1 MQTNPLSGL
10 HEVVGQLSGP
20 PALLW
25 QGQAEANALLYIAA
39 QAVLGSLEPP
49 ANEPKRAAFVR
60 SVALALASFVAQG
73 QLPPPPPEV
82 ALYGSSASGLHFAA
96 SDLDLTLLLA
106 LGVAEQRALVGRL
119 AALFGA
125 TPGFEA
131 HAQLPPAVRV
141 PSLRLRHAELG
152 GGHAGQGVTAQLTC
166 GDSLG
171 LANTRL
177 VSCYLQIDDRAR
189 GLCMLVKHWAGRRG
203 LASPRD
209 GTPSSYCWVLLAL
222 NHLQCLGVLPCL
234 QAPELLAGRT
244 AEHWDRG
251 YGLAPDGRSVAYAFC
266 GNPNEQ
272 RHAPAP
278 PPPTHPPVRRRAR
291 AVTHSSS
298 AHPLTPSP
306 RSPPSPPLL
315 TRLRY
320 MMAEGRRGELDLVDL
335 LHDYFSVLLAY
346 SATHV
351 FSVGGGTR
359 QERAKRGWFAE
370 QHRLAVEDPMDR
382 ERNLGDMVTAATMAR
397 INEEAR
403 RAQTI
408 LHSARQTRPSPI
420 ASRQAADDLFAD
432 LFAERGSGAGDARGR

>member
-1 MQTNPLSGL
+1 
-10 HEVVGQLSGP
+10 
-20 PALLW
+20 
-25 QGQAEANALLYIAA
+25 
-39 QAVLGSLEPP
+39 
-49 ANEPKRAAFVR
+49 
-60 SVALALASFVAQG
+60 
-73 QLPPPPPEV
+73 
-82 ALYGSSASGLHFAA
+82 
-96 SDLDLTLLLA
+96 
-106 LGVAEQRALVGRL
+106 
-119 AALFGA
+119 
-125 TPGFEA
+125 
-131 HAQLPPAVRV
+131 VRV
-141 PSLRLRHAELG
+141 PSLRLHHAELG

-189 GLCMLVKHWAGRRG
+189 SLCMLVKHWAGRRQ

-251 YGLAPDGRSVAYAFC
+251 YGLAPDGRSVSYAFC

-272 RHAPAP
+272 
-278 PPPTHPPVRRRAR
+278 
-291 AVTHSSS
+291 
-298 AHPLTPSP
+298 
-306 RSPPSPPLL
+306 
-315 TRLRY
+315 RLRY

-397 INEEAR
+397 ITEEAR
-403 RAQTI
+403 RAQAI

>member
-272 RHAPAP
+272 R
-278 PPPTHPPVRRRAR
+278 
-291 AVTHSSS
+291 
-298 AHPLTPSP
+298 
-306 RSPPSPPLL
+306 
-315 TRLRY
+315 LRY

>member
-1 MQTNPLSGL
+1 MAASSDGQDWSCSGLGGVQSNPLSGL

-49 ANEPKRAAFVR
+49 ANEPRRAAFVR
-60 SVALALASFVAQG
+60 SVAAALASFVAQG

-171 LANTRL
+171 LASTRL

-189 GLCMLVKHWAGRRG
+189 GLCMLVKHWAARRQ
-203 LASPRD
+203 LASPRE
-209 GTPSSYCWVLLAL
+209 GTPSSFCWVLLAL
-222 NHLQCLGVLPCL
+222 NHLQCLRVLPCL

-251 YGLAPDGRSVAYAFC
+251 YGLAPDGRSVPYAFC

-272 RHAPAP
+272 RRAPAP
-278 PPPTHPPVRRRAR
+278 TPLTRSASHPPLTR
-291 AVTHSSS
+291 SPP
-298 AHPLTPSP
+298 HPLFTCSSPQLLTLSLPP
-306 RSPPSPPLL
+306 RSP
-315 TRLRY
+315 
-320 MMAEGRRGELDLVDL
+320 GC
-335 LHDYFSVLLAY
+335 
-346 SATHV
+346 AT
-351 FSVGGGTR
+351 
-359 QERAKRGWFAE
+359 
-370 QHRLAVEDPMDR
+370 
-382 ERNLGDMVTAATMAR
+382 
-397 INEEAR
+397 
-403 RAQTI
+403 
-408 LHSARQTRPSPI
+408 
-420 ASRQAADDLFAD
+420 
-432 LFAERGSGAGDARGR
+432 